1 MTRIYN
7 KSTQTEKRGMLR
19 RSMSK
24 AEVLLWTH
32 LSRKQMLGYKF
43 RRQYGV
49 DKFVVDFYCPK
60 LKLAIE
66 IDGPSHAEQEGV
78 AYDKMRQ
85 SYIEGLG
92 IQFVRFQNDE
102 IYEDMQ
108 SVLESIAS
116 KIKSLTTPES
126 PA

>member
-1 MTRIYN
+1 
-7 KSTQTEKRGMLR
+7 
-19 RSMSK
+19 MSK

-49 DKFVVDFYCPK
+49 DRYVIDFYCPK

-66 IDGPSHAEQEGV
+66 IDGPSHVEQGADE
-78 AYDKMRQ
+78 YDRMRQ

-92 IQFVRFQNDE
+92 IRFLRFRSDE
-102 IYEDMQ
+102 VYEDMEG
-108 SVLESIAS
+108 VLHAIVM
-116 KIKSLTTPES
+116 KIKDLTTPKS
-126 PA
+126 PP